1 MKKKYIYSFY
11 PYLPNISIFCFF
23 FFIYLFSSYL
33 IKINIQ
39 DRLANWKNNVF
50 QNYSWNNLMFKI
62 IYYIIIYFICI
73 IELKL
78 YSWNFFFF
86 FTQEQNLSRVFKDLV
101 LVIILFIVFYVT
113 IKRIIWDRFL
123 DWNDKLSLRLHN
135 SIYTRNFSL
144 VLLDTPRHVSS

>member
-1 MKKKYIYSFY
+1 MYLLFRNYDLWIAIANYYYFISFNNDKRSLKNFFFFFPKRFNILQKFFIIRWKKNIYKYLFY
-11 PYLPNISIFCFF
+11 QYLPNITIFCFF
-23 FFIYLFSSYL
+23 FFIYLFPSYL

-50 QNYSWNNLMFKI
+50 QNYSWNNLVFKI

-86 FTQEQNLSRVFKDLV
+86 FLRKNKIYLEFLK
-101 LVIILFIVFYVT
+101 
-113 IKRIIWDRFL
+113 IWY
-123 DWNDKLSLRLHN
+123 W
-135 SIYTRNFSL
+135 
-144 VLLDTPRHVSS
+144 